1 MKLQR
6 SVFRI
11 TPVLASSGALLVAL
25 AITGAAPALLHAQ
38 AGGLQRSGPIITSA
52 GQNFAVENPTFD
64 VPAGHVFKVLFE
76 VNRADTTGIADQLN
90 TMARFYNIHGRHG
103 IAVDRLQ
110 GAAVFHG
117 SGWTALLSDAAYAA
131 RFNGKTN
138 PNGALV
144 AELLKNGARLV
155 LCGQTAGARGIKRE
169 ELLPGV
175 QVAVSAM
182 TAFNVLEAQG
192 YRFNPW

>member
-1 MKLQR
+1 MQLLR
-6 SVFRI
+6 SILRS
-11 TPVLASSGALLVAL
+11 TRGARRTRALLVVFS
-25 AITGAAPALLHAQ
+25 AATAMPALLAAQ
-38 AGGLQRSGPIITSA
+38 AGVQRSGPIINSG
-52 GQNFAVENPTFD
+52 GQSFAVESPTFD

-117 SGWTALLSDAAYAA
+117 SGWTALLSDEAYGA
-131 RFNGKTN
+131 RFSGKKN

-144 AELLKNGARLV
+144 SELLKNGARLV
-155 LCGQTAGARGIKRE
+155 LCGQTAGSRGIKRE

-175 QVAVSAM
+175 QVALSAM
-182 TAFNVLEAQG
+182 TAFNVFEAQG